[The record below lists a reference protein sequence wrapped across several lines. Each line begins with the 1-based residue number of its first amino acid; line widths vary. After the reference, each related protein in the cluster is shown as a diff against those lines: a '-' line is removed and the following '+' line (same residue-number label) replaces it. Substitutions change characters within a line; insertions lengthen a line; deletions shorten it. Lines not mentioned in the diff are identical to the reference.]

1 MIPVTQYTWWS
12 AAVIGLAIS
21 PLTWADSWEGSIG
34 AGVLY
39 APDYLGS
46 DDYDTKLWPSINLTY
61 GETFTINPRS
71 GIEWHAIRDGGW
83 TVSPFVGYTFG
94 RDNKGDISAF
104 EEVDGGATLGLR
116 VGYEQ
121 REWLYSVAASTPV
134 TGDVD
139 GAEFEVAAAWR
150 TPLSERL
157 FFSLSPSAHYS
168 NEKWT
173 ESMFGVSAR
182 DSLRSGIAQY
192 NPDGGYWRLG
202 VSSSLTYALT
212 PEWSATGFVG
222 TSYLTGNASDS
233 PIVDEL
239 GSDWQTVTG
248 VSLNYN
254 F

>member
-1 MIPVTQYTWWS
+1 MISKKWWP
-12 AAVIGLAIS
+12 AAALGLVMA
-21 PLTWADSWEGSIG
+21 PHAWAENWEGSIG
-34 AGVLY
+34 AGVIY

-46 DDYDTKLWPSINLTY
+46 DDYDTRFWPSIHLNY
-61 GETFTINPRS
+61 GDVLSINPRS
-71 GIEWHAIRDGGW
+71 GIEWHALRNNGW

-104 EEVDGGATLGLR
+104 EEVDGGATLGVR
-116 VGYEQ
+116 VGYAHQ
-121 REWLYSVAASTPV
+121 AWHYSVAASTPV

-139 GAEFEVAAAWR
+139 GAEFEAAAGWR

-157 FFSLSPSAHYS
+157 FFALSPSVHYS

-173 ESMFGVSAR
+173 ESMFGVSAQ
-182 DSLRSGIAQY
+182 DSLRSGIAPY
-192 NPDGGYWRLG
+192 NPDGGYWRLR

-222 TSYLTGNASDS
+222 TSYLTGNAADS

-239 GSDWQTVTG
+239 GSEWQTITG

>member
-1 MIPVTQYTWWS
+1 MNQYIWWS
-12 AAVIGLAIS
+12 ATIVSLAVS
-21 PLTWADSWEGSIG
+21 PLSGANSWEGSIG
-34 AGVLY
+34 AGAVY

-46 DDYDTKLWPSINLTY
+46 DDYDTKLWPSFQLSY
-61 GETFTINPRS
+61 GEILTISPRS
-71 GIEWHAIRDGGW
+71 GIEWHAIRNSGW

-104 EEVDGGATLGLR
+104 EEVDGGATLGVR
-116 VGYEQ
+116 VGYAQ
-121 REWLYSVAASTPV
+121 REWHYSVAASTPI

-139 GAEFEVAAAWR
+139 GAEFEAVAAWR

-157 FFSLSPSAHYS
+157 FFSLSPSVHYS

-173 ESMFGVSAR
+173 ESMFGVSAQ
-182 DSLRSGIAQY
+182 DSLRSGIAPY

-202 VSSSLTYALT
+202 VGSSLTYALT

-222 TSYLTGNASDS
+222 TSYLTGNAADS
-233 PIVDEL
+233 PIVDDL
-239 GSDWQTVTG
+239 GSEWQTITG
-248 VSLNYN
+248 VSLNYR

>member
-1 MIPVTQYTWWS
+1 MSKKWWP
-12 AAVIGLAIS
+12 AAVLSLVMA
-21 PLTWADSWEGSIG
+21 PQAWAESWEGSIG

-46 DDYDTKLWPSINLTY
+46 DDYDTTLWPSLKLSYGDTLSINS
-61 GETFTINPRS
+61 FS
-71 GIEWHAIRDGGW
+71 GIEWHAIRNSGW
-83 TVSPFVGYTFG
+83 TISPFVGYTFG

-104 EEVDGGATLGLR
+104 EKVDGGATLGVR
-116 VGYEQ
+116 VGYAQ
-121 REWLYSVAASTPV
+121 REWHYSVAVSTPI

-139 GAEFEVAAAWR
+139 GAEFEAAAAWR

-157 FFSLSPSAHYS
+157 FFSLSPSVHYS

-173 ESMFGVSAR
+173 ESMFGVSAQ
-182 DSLRSGIAQY
+182 DSLRSGIAPY

-202 VSSSLTYALT
+202 LGSSLTYALT
-212 PEWSATGFVG
+212 PEWAATGFVG

-233 PIVDEL
+233 PIVDDL
-239 GSDWQTVTG
+239 GSEWQTITG
-248 VSLNYN
+248 VSLSYR